1 MWWTCSKI
9 EEKNL
14 DFINMQKRSINKY
27 IKSGLLFKSSDDYLL
42 SANAYRDKEIN
53 AKLEKCHVLVVR
65 DTFLWWRKSMEGNGF
80 ESGLHNLTT
89 RKLSLS
95 TKQ

>member
-1 MWWTCSKI
+1 
-9 EEKNL
+9 
-14 DFINMQKRSINKY
+14 MQKRSINKY

-65 DTFLWWRKSMEGNGF
+65 DTFLW
-80 ESGLHNLTT
+80 
-89 RKLSLS
+89 
-95 TKQ
+95 